1 MNRRRDLASRRRLQA
16 PAKGSNAAA
25 AHQIEPAQLLPIASI
40 VNLLSGQQHRQIPGR
55 TRLTSKKAAAKAQLG
70 SSFAIVNVLILQR
83 CDCRCTPHCRLG

>member
-40 VNLLSGQQHRQIPGR
+40 ASLLSGQQHRQIPGR